1 MNMSWN
7 YIGDWA
13 EEMDERVR
21 KQRRARLK
29 IAAKHF
35 GLDILDVLGDLEIE
49 ERLLARYEESG
60 LEWPP
65 LEDLEV

>member
-1 MNMSWN
+1 MSWN
-7 YIGDWA
+7 SIGDWA

-21 KQRRARLK
+21 KQRQTRLK

-35 GLDILDVLGDLEIE
+35 GLDIFGVLGDPEME
-49 ERLLARYEESG
+49 DRLLARYEEAG

-65 LEDLEV
+65 LEDVDV

>member
-1 MNMSWN
+1 MLDVIFSTVTSW
-7 YIGDWA
+7 ID
-13 EEMDERVR
+13 DQR
-21 KQRRARLK
+21 KKREFSFK

-35 GLDILDVLGDLEIE
+35 GLDILDVLGDPEIE
-49 ERLLARYEESG
+49 ERLLARYEEAG